1 MERVGHPETGRVS
14 SVTQPCPVSLLLGLY
29 LQGGGEEEDTV
40 DSGALLG
47 VRGPHTLGHGTA
59 QRKPR
64 TKDAI
69 QRGWRER
76 REKEQRDD
84 RETGRQTQREMENR
98 ETERKHAERNEID
111 GDRNAETEILRDK
124 EEKLETNSKTERDRQ
139 GQKDEESLRWRHEGP
154 PTSIPPGPLS

>member
-1 MERVGHPETGRVS
+1 MIPV
-14 SVTQPCPVSLLLGLY
+14 PCLG
-29 LQGGGEEEDTV
+29 
-40 DSGALLG
+40 SGADKG
-47 VRGPHTLGHGTA
+47 ASGPHTLGHGTA

-98 ETERKHAERNEID
+98 ETERKYAERNEID

>member
-1 MERVGHPETGRVS
+1 MAVPPPPLSEELEAGNPQSLRK
-14 SVTQPCPVSLLLGLY
+14 QPQHNPGLVRAKLCSTSEYLYSLPGK
-29 LQGGGEEEDTV
+29 G
-40 DSGALLG
+40 
-47 VRGPHTLGHGTA
+47 
-59 QRKPR
+59 
-64 TKDAI
+64 
-69 QRGWRER
+69 